1 MPTVNPS
8 SFKTLKTEK
17 LLADHFGGVG
27 ENSLK
32 ELEENFL
39 LTDLSFS
46 PSFWAGAPSIML
58 PFLCLFICLFFPFSL
73 LLLLLLL
80 KPL

>member
-39 LTDLSFS
+39 LTDY
-46 PSFWAGAPSIML
+46 PSAPVFGQEHL
-58 PFLCLFICLFFPFSL
+58 P
-73 LLLLLLL
+73 
-80 KPL
+80 